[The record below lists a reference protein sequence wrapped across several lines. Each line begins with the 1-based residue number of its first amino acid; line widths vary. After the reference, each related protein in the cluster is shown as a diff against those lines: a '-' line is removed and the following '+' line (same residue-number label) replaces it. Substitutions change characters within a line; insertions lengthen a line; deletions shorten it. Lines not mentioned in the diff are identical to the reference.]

1 MYTYQGELDK
11 ETFKVLFTMALMEKE
26 QKPFPDIPKEGRF
39 LSNIIRKRVEVLKL
53 PISFTEYAYM
63 YIDLFVDR
71 PGSAVLLL
79 MDALEKYEN
88 QTVDI
93 KKLAELYP
101 DGFYD
106 EETLIKIIDE
116 EIKTGKRKWAEIY

>member
-11 ETFKVLFTMALMEKE
+11 ETFKVFLSMALMEKNND
-26 QKPFPDIPKEGRF
+26 PFPDIPSTGRF
-39 LSNIIRKRVEVLKL
+39 LSNIIRKRIEVLKL
-53 PISFTEYAYM
+53 PIKFTEYAYM
-63 YIDLFVDR
+63 YVDLFVDR

-79 MDALEKYEN
+79 IDALTKYEN

-101 DGFYD
+101 NGFYD
-106 EETLIKIIDE
+106 EQTLVTIIDE
-116 EIKTGKRKWAEIY
+116 ELKTGKRKWAEIY